1 MRILAAAIGL
11 LCASVYGQGVPVRL
25 ANTFEL
31 HLAQGSAQIEWI
43 SPSTF
48 RFARNWGAP
57 SGSAAPI
64 NTATVA
70 VAVEDL
76 GARLRFRTRY
86 LTVELAKDAGRLDIQ
101 AREGALASATLH
113 HEGALVAIENTVTAS
128 ERFYGLG
135 SRPTTNLDLRGS
147 LVEAKK
153 PFLISSAGYGEYFR
167 TPGAYTFDLASSRP
181 DRWRTTVPGDRVEF
195 FFYYGP
201 SPKEILTEH
210 LVAAA
215 EAEYFGAADLNIRK
229 PIRPSAGR
237 ASWEE
242 LRGTVYALQHESM
255 SAMLAPSFDLSRYQA
270 SGGALAAR
278 ASQLAAFL
286 PTLYAS
292 PDETLRAMRN
302 WRARLVP
309 YLVAYGYE
317 ARVRGA
323 PLIHPLAMQFPKD
336 AVAARYSDEFM
347 VGDELLVAPVLG
359 TFETVPVY
367 LPQGIW
373 TDLRT
378 NQVYQGRQ
386 EIAVPTVPDEM
397 PIFTRNGTI
406 LPLAGEVPGAP
417 LELHYF
423 PKLGAEFF
431 LFEEDLADVSQLHA
445 APAGEFLRLES
456 ESLKAR
462 TYEWIVH
469 QTPACRKVMLGNTEL
484 VQVATRAQLSPGT
497 WYYDPAA
504 KSLHVVVS
512 ASADGDE
519 IVIVSF

>member
-1 MRILAAAIGL
+1 MRKLVAAIGL
-11 LCASVYGQGVPVRL
+11 LCGSVYGQGVPIRL

-31 HLAQGSAQIEWI
+31 QLAQGSARIEWV

-48 RFARNWGAP
+48 RLARNLGAP
-57 SGSAAPI
+57 SASAAPI

-76 GARLRFRTRY
+76 GARLRFHTRY
-86 LTVELAKDAGRLDIQ
+86 LTVELTKDAGRLDIQ
-101 AREGALASATLH
+101 ARDGPLASVTLRR
-113 HEGALVAIENTVTAS
+113 EGDQIAIENTVAAS

-135 SRPTTNLDLRGS
+135 SRRTPNLDLRGS
-147 LVEAKK
+147 LIEATK

-201 SPKEILTEH
+201 SPKEILEEH
-210 LVAAA
+210 LRAAA
-215 EAEYFGAADLNIRK
+215 EAEYFGAADLTIRK
-229 PIRPSAGR
+229 PSRNSAGQ
-237 ASWEE
+237 ASWDE

-255 SAMLAPSFDLSRYQA
+255 SAMLVPSFDLSRYQA

-278 ASQLAAFL
+278 ASQLAAFI

-292 PDETLRAMRN
+292 PDQTLRAMLD

-317 ARVRGA
+317 AQVRGA

-336 AVAARYSDEFM
+336 ALAARYSSEFM

-359 TFETVPVY
+359 AVETVRVY
-367 LPQGIW
+367 LPQGVW

-386 EIAVPTVPDEM
+386 EIAVPTVPGQL

-406 LPLAGEVPGAP
+406 LPLAGEAPGAP

-423 PKLGAEFF
+423 PQLGAEFF
-431 LFEEDLADVSQLHA
+431 LFEEDLADVSQMHA

-469 QTPACRKVMLGNTEL
+469 HTPACRKVMLGDTGL
-484 VQVATRAQLSPGT
+484 VQAAARAQLAPGT
-497 WYYDPAA
+497 WFYDPAA
-504 KSLHVVVS
+504 QNLHVVVS
-512 ASADGDE
+512 AAAGGDE
-519 IVIVSF
+519 IVDVSF

>member
-1 MRILAAAIGL
+1 MRRLVAALGL
-11 LCASVYGQGVPVRL
+11 LCGPVCGQDVPIRL

-31 HLAQGSAQIEWI
+31 RLAEGSAQIEWI

-48 RFARNWGAP
+48 RFARNWSAP
-57 SGSAAPI
+57 FKAAAPI
-64 NTATVA
+64 NHSTVA
-70 VAVEDL
+70 VTVQDL
-76 GARLRFRTRY
+76 GASLRFHTRY

-101 AREGALASATLH
+101 AREGPLASATLRR
-113 HEGALVAIENTVTAS
+113 EGDLVAIENTVAAS
-128 ERFYGLG
+128 ERIYGLG
-135 SRPTTNLDLRGS
+135 SRRTANLDLRGS

-167 TPGAYTFDLASSRP
+167 APGAYTFDLASSRP
-181 DRWRTTVPGDRVEF
+181 DRRRTTIAGDRIEF
-195 FFYYGP
+195 CFYYGP

-210 LVAAA
+210 LGAAA

-229 PIRPSAGR
+229 PSRNSAGQ
-237 ASWEE
+237 ASWED
-242 LRGTVYALQHESM
+242 LRETVYALQHESM
-255 SAMLAPSFDLSRYQA
+255 SAMLAPAFDLSRYQA

-278 ASQLAAFL
+278 ASQLAAFI

-292 PDETLRAMRN
+292 PDETLRAMLD
-302 WRARLVP
+302 WRARLIP

-317 ARVRGA
+317 AQVRGA

-336 AVAARYSDEFM
+336 AVAARHSDEFM
-347 VGDELLVAPVLG
+347 VGDELLVVPVLG
-359 TFETVPVY
+359 VNEMVRVY

-378 NQVYQGRQ
+378 NQVYPGRQ
-386 EIAVPTVPDEM
+386 EIMVHAVPEQL

-406 LPLAGEVPGAP
+406 LPLAPEAPGAP

-431 LFEEDLADVSQLHA
+431 LFEEDLADVSQMHA

-469 QTPACRKVMLGNTEL
+469 HTPACRKVTLGDTEL
-484 VQVATRAQLSPGT
+484 VGVGVRARLAPGT

-504 KSLHVVVS
+504 ENLYIVVS
-512 ASADGDE
+512 AAAGGDE
-519 IVIVSF
+519 IVNVSF